1 MASAARAQAWFGR
14 CAGARSA
21 IVFDQGIRGEGVDL
35 TRREREIALAAAGG
49 LSNRE
54 IAGNLTV
61 SVRTVEG
68 HLSRIYN
75 KLGVNDRAGLAAV
88 LGPR

>member
-1 MASAARAQAWFGR
+1 VRGR
-14 CAGARSA
+14 
-21 IVFDQGIRGEGVDL
+21 L
-35 TRREREIALAAAGG
+35 TCRRDALAAAGG